1 MFSYTGLTPTQVQAL
16 KEKYHVYLIK
26 SGRAS
31 ISGCKLS
38 PLPHPSILI
47 STRTPTNPL
56 PPFSTVSQ
64 KNVGYVAKA
73 FDDIV
78 RNVK

>member
-38 PLPHPSILI
+38 PLPHPPQS
-47 STRTPTNPL
+47 
-56 PPFSTVSQ
+56 
-64 KNVGYVAKA
+64 
-73 FDDIV
+73 
-78 RNVK
+78 

>member
-31 ISGCKLS
+31 ISGRKLS
-38 PLPHPSILI
+38 PLPHPPILI
-47 STRTPTNPL
+47 PTRTPTNTLSPL
-56 PPFSTVSQ
+56 NSEPEERRLRREGF
-64 KNVGYVAKA
+64 
-73 FDDIV
+73 
-78 RNVK
+78 R